1 MEKWRRI
8 FRFTVV
14 TLLLILIAL
23 TDPVHAWLHRHLSFL
38 AGVFVGSTLEMLVW
52 FYFGRSR

>member
-1 MEKWRRI
+1 MSRLIRQLLP
-8 FRFTVV
+8 FAS
-14 TLLLILIAL
+14 LLLILIAL